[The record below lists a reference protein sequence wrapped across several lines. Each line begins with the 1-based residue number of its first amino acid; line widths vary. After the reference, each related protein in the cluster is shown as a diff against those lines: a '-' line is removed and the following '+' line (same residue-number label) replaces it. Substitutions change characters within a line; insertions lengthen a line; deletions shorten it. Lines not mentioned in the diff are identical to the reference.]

1 MQFTPQ
7 QIAGGA
13 KFSSVTRIGNWSEEI
28 ALADAKL
35 HNFQTK
41 SAGGSLLLRKQQMK
55 IAQCTQVVPHTFSE
69 DGLVRFGDTIILQH
83 TSTGRSLAC
92 DPYEDI
98 FPGFRKFLVTGCAD
112 TSPIA
117 RNTFVVCRPQNGREA
132 QSTYYEGEDQ
142 SVLRYGDPFILQCN
156 ESLLISPDGQSMAP
170 PLYLASTQK
179 NERTT
184 TKVTNKQAAYMQE
197 TPSADCLW
205 SVQKPSRG
213 KTGCTERFVSHGL
226 PVYSNEPFVL
236 SHQCTNTFIS
246 TNAGTTELSDF
257 GHEYEVFTS
266 RESGKGKLAVMASEF
281 SGKTTTGQLTK
292 STVEENEWVFMTAAD
307 PMAATD
313 NRVLPVA
320 PQVEELLDEI
330 FQNLVGN
337 NVGGFMEL
345 RKDFH
350 DLDRVH
356 DGRISLREVKKV
368 FEKRGLSMANGR
380 YDQVFNSVDKKGDR
394 LIYYRELIS
403 LLRMPLSDS
412 RMALM
417 VNVYRDLDMGGNNQ
431 VPLAT
436 LSLQYQPQN
445 HPLVQN
451 ATYGK
456 EELRNV
462 YLTNLIQSNQ
472 IRKQAPY
479 VTLDSFVDYFS
490 DLSSAIQDDEEFEAV
505 FTSLWCKLS

>member
-1 MQFTPQ
+1 M
-7 QIAGGA
+7 
-13 KFSSVTRIGNWSEEI
+13 TRIGNWSEEI

-35 HNFQTK
+35 QNFQK
-41 SAGGSLLLRKQQMK
+41 QSAGGSLLLRKQQMK
-55 IAQCTQVVPHTFSE
+55 ISQCTQPVPHSYSE
-69 DGLVRFGDTIILQH
+69 DGLVRYGDTIILQH

-112 TSPIA
+112 VSPMA
-117 RNTFVVCRPQNGREA
+117 RNAFVVCRPPENKRGMTT
-132 QSTYYEGEDQ
+132 QSYDGDD
-142 SVLRYGDPFILQCN
+142 SILRYGDPFLLQCN
-156 ESLLISPDGQSMAP
+156 ESLLISADGRSMAP

-184 TKVTNKQAAYMQE
+184 TKITNKQAAYMQE
-197 TPSADCLW
+197 SPTADCLW

-236 SHQCTNTFIS
+236 SHQITNTFIS
-246 TNAGTTELSDF
+246 TNPATTELSDF
-257 GHEYEVFTS
+257 GHEFEVYTS

-292 STVEENEWVFMTAAD
+292 STVPENEWVFMTAAD

-313 NRVLPVA
+313 NRVIPV
-320 PQVEELLDEI
+320 PPEFEELLDDI
-330 FQNLVGN
+330 FQNLVSN

-350 DLDRVH
+350 DIDRMH
-356 DGRISLREVKKV
+356 DGRIDIREVKKV
-368 FEKRGLSMANGR
+368 FEKRGFSMVNGQ
-380 YDQVFNSVDKKGDR
+380 YDRVFETVDKKGDR
-394 LIYYRELIS
+394 LIYYKELIA
-403 LLRMPLSDS
+403 LLRMPLAES
-412 RMALM
+412 RLALM
-417 VNVYRDLDMGGNNQ
+417 FNVYKEIDLGGNEK

-436 LSLQYQPQN
+436 LSQKYQMQN
-445 HPLVQN
+445 HPLVKN
-451 ATYGK
+451 GTYGK
-456 EELRNV
+456 EEMRNV
-462 YLTNLIQSNQ
+462 YFTNLIESHK

-479 VTLDSFVDYFS
+479 VTLDSFVDFFS
-490 DLSSAIQDDEEFEAV
+490 DLSSAIQDDAEFEEV
-505 FTSLWCKLS
+505 FSSLWCK